1 MWRAL
6 LLYNPASGIRKERR
20 LADVEAVVKVL
31 REAGVEI
38 SSNTSG
44 GPESTL
50 QQVRQAIADGLDAVL
65 ACGGDGTI
73 NDVLQGLV
81 GSPVALGIIPVG
93 TANTLAHDIGLP
105 LHPVKAARA
114 LLKSVR
120 LRLPAG

>member
-1 MWRAL
+1 MWGAL

-73 NDVLQGLV
+73 NYGLQGV
-81 GSPVALGIIPVG
+81 GGGPVGPGIIPVG
-93 TANTLAHDIGLP
+93 TANPPAQDIRP
-105 LHPVKAARA
+105 PPHPFKATRA
-114 LLKSVR
+114 AV
-120 LRLPAG
+120 P

>member
-1 MWRAL
+1 MEDTIAAPSMRRAL

-20 LADVEAVVKVL
+20 RADVEAVLRVL
-31 REAGVEI
+31 REAGIEV

-44 GPESTL
+44 GPENTL
-50 QQVRQAIADGLDAVL
+50 RQVREAVAAGFDAVL

-81 GSPVALGIIPVG
+81 GSRVRLGIIPVG

-105 LHPVKAARA
+105 LHPVRAARA
-114 LLKSVR
+114 LL
-120 LRLPAG
+120 

>member
-65 ACGGDGTI
+65 ACGGYGTL
-73 NDVLQGLV
+73 NNGPQRPGW
-81 GSPVALGIIPVG
+81 SPFALGF
-93 TANTLAHDIGLP
+93 
-105 LHPVKAARA
+105 HPVSTAPP
-114 LLKSVR
+114 
-120 LRLPAG
+120 LPHS